1 MGKNNET
8 LVFAL
13 RRYTKSLMYAESVG
27 VISVYEEQNI
37 TTVTIQIVS
46 MKNCASTQY
55 ENVHE
60 LFATGL
66 LKLT

>member
-1 MGKNNET
+1 
-8 LVFAL
+8 
-13 RRYTKSLMYAESVG
+13 MYAKSVG
-27 VISVYEEQNI
+27 AISVYEEQNV

-55 ENVHE
+55 ENEHE

-66 LKLT
+66 LKLTYM